1 MSVGQVVR
9 AFDSGPVIECH
20 FTINPGVEP
29 SIEFNLEA
37 TLNISVTGVER
48 ANSLFIYADQNLM
61 EALNVTYVEGHL
73 TLGLKPNRS
82 VTTDK
87 TFEISLSIP
96 RMAELTVSKTGK
108 VVFQQMQGSL
118 IHCEI
123 RKDAVVTAL
132 QGSLGQLSLTMS
144 ENAQFHGSTIETD
157 DASVILF
164 DHAVA
169 YIKTP
174 KQDLEIT
181 ARGDSICYYTGSEP
195 RCSEPPKIK
204 NNAALRAY
212 QPI

>member
-9 AFDSGPVIECH
+9 AMGVVESYY
-20 FTINPGVEP
+20 TINREVTQSVEFGLP
-29 SIEFNLEA
+29 V
-37 TLNISVTGVER
+37 TLNVSVTGIEE
-48 ANSLFIYADQNLM
+48 ADSLRIFADQNLM
-61 EALNVTYVEGHL
+61 EALNVIYLKGHL

-87 TFEISLSIP
+87 SFEISLSIP
-96 RMAELTVSKTGK
+96 RMADLSVSKAGR
-108 VVFQQMQGSL
+108 VVFQHMQGPL

-123 RKDAVVTAL
+123 KDDAVVTAL
-132 QGSLGQLSLTMS
+132 RGRLGQLSLTLS
-144 ENAQFHGSTIETD
+144 ENAQFQGGAVETNF
-157 DASVILF
+157 ASVILL

-174 KQDLEIT
+174 NQDLEIT
-181 ARGDSICYYTGSEP
+181 ARGNSICYYNGSEP